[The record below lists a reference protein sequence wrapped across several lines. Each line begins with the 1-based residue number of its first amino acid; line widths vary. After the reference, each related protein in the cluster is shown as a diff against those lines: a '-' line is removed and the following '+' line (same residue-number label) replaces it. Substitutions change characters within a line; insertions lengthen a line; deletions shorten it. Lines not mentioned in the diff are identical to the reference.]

1 MLLKSNSASPRE
13 PSCSEESDQICLS
26 ASLEIL
32 PACLANKFA
41 MINQRL
47 SSEVLRSKAYMKSSV
62 QEKLQMGQI
71 KGLFLG
77 WQDPHSHLWLPIG
90 KMTWNL
96 AKTEYYFACTEGMR
110 QAIEISP
117 IQKMILGRN
126 EKLFEIERSQS
137 ISYWFKS
144 RMPIDRPN
152 ETRQHSEYLGLST
165 SAIDLAAFVSRT
177 GGLKNGDSYDVFPDV
192 YSDHGGNYCFYF
204 IPWKLRAD
212 LVDNLE
218 LNSLLEC
225 HSGQIYFNDYL
236 IGQLPGYIN
245 DLLVAHPNEVEISVA
260 KVNLESTIKSYRLLC
275 CAKTK
280 IKPFSQSSYQP
291 LVELPN
297 EYQVPCLPS
306 R

>member
-1 MLLKSNSASPRE
+1 MINRH
-13 PSCSEESDQICLS
+13 
-26 ASLEIL
+26 
-32 PACLANKFA
+32 LAN
-41 MINQRL
+41 
-47 SSEVLRSKAYMKSSV
+47 EVLRSRAYMKLLG

-96 AKTEYYFACTEGMR
+96 AKTEYYFAHTEGMR

-117 IQKMILGRN
+117 IQKMILGGN
-126 EKLFEIERSQS
+126 DKLFEIERSKS
-137 ISYWFKS
+137 MSYWFKS
-144 RMPIDRPN
+144 RMLIDRPT

-165 SAIDLAAFVSRT
+165 STLDLTAFVSRT
-177 GGLKNGDSYDVFPDV
+177 GGLKNGDSYDVFPDI
-192 YSDHGGNYCFYF
+192 YSDHDGHYRFYF
-204 IPWKLRAD
+204 IPWKLYTD
-212 LVDNLE
+212 LVDSLE

-225 HSGQIYFNDYL
+225 HSGQIYFNDYP

-245 DLLVAHPNEVEISVA
+245 DLLVNHPNEVEISVA
-260 KVNLESTIKSYRLLC
+260 KVNLKSTIKSYRLLC

-297 EYQVPCLPS
+297 ECQVTCLPS
-306 R
+306 

>member
-1 MLLKSNSASPRE
+1 
-13 PSCSEESDQICLS
+13 
-26 ASLEIL
+26 
-32 PACLANKFA
+32 
-41 MINQRL
+41 MISQRL
-47 SSEVLRSKAYMKSSV
+47 SNEILRSRACMKLSG
-62 QEKLQMGQI
+62 QEKLQPGRI

-96 AKTEYYFACTEGMR
+96 AKTEYYFAHTEGMR
-110 QAIEISP
+110 QAIETSP
-117 IQKMILGRN
+117 IQKMILGGHD
-126 EKLFEIERSQS
+126 KLFEIERSKS

-165 SAIDLAAFVSRT
+165 SIIDLTAFVSIT
-177 GGLKNGDSYDVFPDV
+177 GGLKNGDNYDVFPDV
-192 YSDHGGNYCFYF
+192 YSDHDGNYRFYF
-204 IPWKLRAD
+204 IPWKLHTN
-212 LVDNLE
+212 LVDDLE

-225 HSGQIYFNDYL
+225 HSGQIYFNNYL

-245 DLLVAHPNEVEISVA
+245 DLLATHPNEVEISVA
-260 KVNLESTIKSYRLLC
+260 KVNLESTIKSYHLLC
-275 CAKTK
+275 CAKTR
-280 IKPFSQSSYQP
+280 IKPFSRSSYQT

-297 EYQVPCLPS
+297 EYHVPCLPS